1 MRRFFNISLFIGL
14 LASAAACAAA
24 KDNNAPWTSDGTQL
38 LVVIPADW
46 QSPNARLHSFERVGT
61 RWLAK
66 APAFD
71 VTIGKNGAAW
81 GLGLHPAQNTGPQ
94 KVEGD
99 GKAPAGIFA
108 LGQAFGYASENST
121 ALGYS
126 AMAVDD
132 WCVDVNDSPYYNQL
146 INTKVLGAAAASGST
161 EPMRRDIHL
170 SGDMAYKK
178 GFVIKHNANN
188 VSRAGSCI
196 FAHLWKAPGKA
207 TAGCTA
213 MPEAEMDALLAWLD
227 QRKNPV
233 MVLLPEPQY
242 KALRKAWHLPKL
254 KN

>member
-1 MRRFFNISLFIGL
+1 MRILAFLFFSSISVV
-14 LASAAACAAA
+14 ASADP
-24 KDNNAPWTSDGTQL
+24 KPSPWATEGTQL
-38 LVVIPADW
+38 LVVTSADW
-46 QSPNARLHSFERVGT
+46 QSPNARLHSFERVGA

-81 GLGLHPAQNTGPQ
+81 GLGLHPAQSNGPQ
-94 KVEGD
+94 KIEGD

-108 LGQAFGYASENST
+108 LGSAFGYASENST
-121 ALGYS
+121 ALGYL
-126 AMAVDD
+126 AMGVDD

-146 INTKVLGAAAASGST
+146 INTDDSGKSAAEGST
-161 EPMRRDIHL
+161 EPMRRDLHL
-170 SGDMAYKK
+170 NGDMAYKK
-178 GFVIKHNANN
+178 GFVIKHNPNN
-188 VSRAGSCI
+188 INRAGSCI
-196 FAHLWKAPGKA
+196 FAHLWKSPGKA

-227 QRKNPV
+227 QGKNPV
-233 MVLLPEPQY
+233 LVLLPDPHY